1 MKKDYN
7 LDFKNK
13 NILVVGGNGFLGKE
27 VCEAFHSYSANVIII
42 DKHISKTQKKKNIDF
57 FKTDISKKNSID
69 KSFKKIKK
77 NYNNIYSI
85 INCAKFTYKKNIKQ
99 YIGKLDNQSY
109 KVFKESLSTNL
120 IGPFYIIKKFS
131 SLMKEKN
138 SNIVN
143 ISSIYSLLSP
153 DFKIYR
159 KTKMGNSA
167 AYSASKAAINQLTRW
182 FASQLSPNIR
192 VNSISPGG
200 VIENQNINFIKKY
213 NKKTLLNR
221 MAKKEEVVGPILFLA
236 SNLSRYVNG
245 ANIIVDGGLSIKI

>member
-1 MKKDYN
+1 
-7 LDFKNK
+7 
-13 NILVVGGNGFLGKE
+13 
-27 VCEAFHSYSANVIII
+27 
-42 DKHISKTQKKKNIDF
+42 
-57 FKTDISKKNSID
+57 
-69 KSFKKIKK
+69 
-77 NYNNIYSI
+77 
-85 INCAKFTYKKNIKQ
+85 
-99 YIGKLDNQSY
+99 
-109 KVFKESLSTNL
+109 
-120 IGPFYIIKKFS
+120 
-131 SLMKEKN
+131 MKEKN